1 MVTETQKKS
10 SNEGVWNGDGDTEKV
25 WAGCVVQES
34 KKKNMCIVFSINN
47 IFMEHIVHLILYV
60 VILLL
65 LHSSF

>member
-1 MVTETQKKS
+1 MVTEIQKKS

-34 KKKNMCIVFSINN
+34 KKNTCIVFSINN
-47 IFMEHIVHLILYV
+47 ILMQHIVHLIHYI

-65 LHSSF
+65 LYSSF